1 MNGDRNDERMNDD
14 GSSGAESLRDE
25 LDTER
30 DVLIGRVIDGEAS
43 PADWDS
49 LRAMAGEDPTVWTD
63 LRRTQRQHELLCAA
77 IGQSISVADGVELDH
92 ALSNPAPMVRR
103 LELVGR
109 YGGWAAAACLALL
122 WGLGIEPG
130 DTTGRGQVAGI
141 GPVAVRPAGP
151 DEAFEQ
157 YLVAG
162 REAGTVID
170 EVPDRVVV
178 QATPLEDGRR
188 VEVLYLR
195 QILERE
201 VVDQVYRM
209 TQDETGAERPVP
221 VRIQPSQSPRGV
233 W

>member
-1 MNGDRNDERMNDD
+1 MADDTKSNDGIDST
-14 GSSGAESLRDE
+14 GSLREE

-30 DVLIGRVIDGEAS
+30 DVLIGRVIDAEAS

-77 IGQSISVADGVELDH
+77 IGQSISVADDVELDH

-122 WGLGIEPG
+122 WGLGVRPG
-130 DTTGRGQVAGI
+130 DTGASGPIAGL
-141 GPVAVRPAGP
+141 GPVVGQPAGP
-151 DEAFEQ
+151 DEAFQ
-157 YLVAG
+157 RYLSAG

-178 QATPLEDGRR
+178 QATPLEGGQR

-209 TQDETGAERPVP
+209 TKDETGAERPVP
-221 VRIQPSQSPRGV
+221 VRIQPSQAPKGV